1 MQKRAKVL
9 TSFLDGPRRW
19 GFDATRAAPAIGE
32 RAKDFQRET
41 GIAIQE
47 LESRAKDRVFAGGQG
62 ALLSVEAI
70 ELLEKDRDGVTD
82 ARVHTPAPM
91 RCSPTLG
98 RMPLDAMAD
107 QLVSCG
113 R

>member
-9 TSFLDGPRRW
+9 TPFLDGPRRW
-19 GFDATRAAPAIGE
+19 GFDATRTAPAIGE

-47 LESRAKDRVFAGGQG
+47 LESRAKDQIFAGGQG
-62 ALLSVEAI
+62 SLLSVEAF
-70 ELLEKDRDGVTD
+70 ELLEKDCDGVTD

-91 RCSPTLG
+91 RFSLTLG
-98 RMPLDAMAD
+98 RAPPGAMAD
-107 QLVSCG
+107 RLVLCG